1 MPAETDIDQMQIRC
15 RNQFHGFESLQD
27 MSVVGAFLLGA
38 VAAATGLTF
47 SNGIKI
53 LTGAGTPEAAV
64 VAPIGSIFLR
74 TNGGAATSL
83 YVKETGAGNT
93 GWVGK

>member
-1 MPAETDIDQMQIRC
+1 MPAETDIDQMQIRV
-15 RNQFHGFESLQD
+15 RNAFHGFEALAD
-27 MSVVGAFLLGA
+27 MSTVGAFLLGA

-47 SNGIKI
+47 SNGIKL
-53 LTGAGTPEAAV
+53 LTGANTPEGAV
-64 VAPIGSIFLR
+64 TAPIGSLFLR